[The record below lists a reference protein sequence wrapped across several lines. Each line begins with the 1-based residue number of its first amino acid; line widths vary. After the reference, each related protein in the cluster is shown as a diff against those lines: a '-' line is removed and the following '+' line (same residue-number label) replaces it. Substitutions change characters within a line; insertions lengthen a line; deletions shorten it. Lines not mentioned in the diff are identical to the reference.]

1 MKLFKDVSLLEL
13 ITILVAISAL
23 LLPSIRNWYS
33 EWRRLKETKKYILVI
48 LNGALSPLK
57 SKIDGLEKLVESVK
71 NTESKTHSFYQYSTY
86 YFDIYN
92 KISHKDLY
100 KIFVLNFWFL
110 KKELKISHFD
120 KLNKAVGFLLKY
132 NEIEKQNMTKFIE
145 DRRRYEKNY
154 KTNLNT
160 ILRKSDFYK
169 SKNDQNKVLQKDDQF
184 LVKFI
189 NLILKWNEDQDKN
202 FFNTTQTML
211 INPLNE
217 LCKKNSSD
225 DRAMEILP
233 LTINCD
239 YEYSDIVNLHLVH
252 LSSLTEALETI
263 KNQVT
268 SIQDFLHYYSK

>member
-57 SKIDGLEKLVESVK
+57 SKIEGLEKLVESVK

-100 KIFVLNFWFL
+100 KIFVLNSWFL

-120 KLNKAVGFLLKY
+120 KLNKAIGFLLKY

-189 NLILKWNEDQDKN
+189 NLTLKWNENKDKN
-202 FFNTTQTML
+202 LFNTTQTML

-217 LCKKNSSD
+217 LCKKNGSD

-252 LSSLTEALETI
+252 LGSLTEALETI

-268 SIQDFLHYYSK
+268 SIQDFLHYYSG